1 MRGMDSAA
9 EPQTPRPLRWLHGAE
24 DALLALLLAALV
36 GFAAYQVIARNI
48 GDGGLLWG
56 DALVRVL
63 VFWITLVGA
72 MIATRRDEHIRIDAL
87 TRFFSPFWRR
97 QSDRLAALFACAV
110 CALLA
115 WHSYQFVLF
124 EYEDGVLAF
133 ASVPAWLCEAVLPV
147 GAAIMSLR
155 YALRVWSPR

>member
-1 MRGMDSAA
+1 MRDEAA
-9 EPQTPRPLRWLHGAE
+9 ANSRSSSRVLRWLHAVE
-24 DALLALLLAALV
+24 DTLISLLLAALV
-36 GFAAYQVIARNI
+36 GFAAYQVIARNL

-87 TRFFSPFWRR
+87 TRFFNPFWRR
-97 QSDRLAALFACAV
+97 QSARLAALFACLV

-115 WHSYQFVLF
+115 WHSYQFVLI

-133 ASVPAWLCEAVLPV
+133 ASVPAWACEAVLPV
-147 GAAIMSLR
+147 GAAIMCLR
-155 YALRVWSPR
+155 YLLRIWSPR